1 MNYNDIFIISYPLK
15 DEEKN
20 EEQIK
25 KMYKK
30 SALSCS
36 FSIEAL
42 AMLIEEENNMRMD
55 YLLAEFNDP
64 EDAGK
69 ILEDVDCLNL
79 FASMEEYLC
88 DLFDRDKT
96 FYLLNGGC
104 HNNAQNSF
112 LTSFPQDMS
121 NYTPELKS
129 MAEGSKI
136 LMIGGAV

>member
-25 KMYKK
+25 NIYKK

-36 FSIEAL
+36 FSVESL

-55 YLLAEFNDP
+55 YLLAEFNNP
-64 EDAGK
+64 EDAGR

-79 FASMEEYLC
+79 FAGMEEYLC
-88 DLFDRDKT
+88 DLLDRDKI

-112 LTSFPQDMS
+112 LASFPQDTS
-121 NYTPELKS
+121 NYTLELKS
-129 MAEGSKI
+129 MAEGGKM
-136 LMIGGAV
+136 LMIGGII